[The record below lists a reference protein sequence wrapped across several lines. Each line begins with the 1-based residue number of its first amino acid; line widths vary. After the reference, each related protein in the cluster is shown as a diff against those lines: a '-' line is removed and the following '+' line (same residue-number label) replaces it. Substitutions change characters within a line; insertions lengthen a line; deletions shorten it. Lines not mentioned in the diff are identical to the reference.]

1 MTWHSLSSS
10 LAWHKEQILTCLRVL
25 GTVYLPVS
33 MRSRWFPRLNLLIAD
48 IWRGFFIASRNSV
61 LLVSV
66 LKLKYCKNLDSCSR
80 QDWRVGGWLKLWT
93 DFERHWRWG
102 FYRCFHLKSWSVNYI
117 ITYCF
122 NLLWYVWL
130 VFLVQILESCK
141 QCFAILSSGRF
152 CKWIQ
157 YFKILISMDNFKDN
171 FPSSFLAAT
180 FGHCWLIVCFLL
192 MTVYKLRKI
201 CVFSMI
207 SFSQLVKSSLS

>member
-1 MTWHSLSSS
+1 MLNRNKSFDFTSKSLKSYIFWWFHQKNLLRSVSYRVQKKKKKMTWHSLSSS

-66 LKLKYCKNLDSCSR
+66 LKLKYCKNLVSCSR

-102 FYRCFHLKSWSVNYI
+102 FYRCFHLKSWSVSYI
-117 ITYCF
+117 HH
-122 NLLWYVWL
+122 
-130 VFLVQILESCK
+130 IL
-141 QCFAILSSGRF
+141 F
-152 CKWIQ
+152 
-157 YFKILISMDNFKDN
+157 
-171 FPSSFLAAT
+171 
-180 FGHCWLIVCFLL
+180 
-192 MTVYKLRKI
+192 
-201 CVFSMI
+201 
-207 SFSQLVKSSLS
+207 

>member
-33 MRSRWFPRLNLLIAD
+33 MRSRWF
-48 IWRGFFIASRNSV
+48 FIASRNSV

-66 LKLKYCKNLDSCSR
+66 LKLKYCKNLVSCSR
-80 QDWRVGGWLKLWT
+80 QDWRVGCWLKLWT

-102 FYRCFHLKSWSVNYI
+102 FYRCFHLKYGAWTI
-117 ITYCF
+117 FITYCF

-180 FGHCWLIVCFLL
+180 FGHCWSLFV
-192 MTVYKLRKI
+192 
-201 CVFSMI
+201 
-207 SFSQLVKSSLS
+207 SS